1 MRLDLRSDTVTQ
13 PTPAMREAM
22 ASAATGDDVYGEDP
36 SVNALEERVA
46 GLFNKDAAILCTSG
60 TQSNLLALLSQC
72 QRGEEYLVGE
82 EYHTYR
88 YEAGGA
94 AVLGGIV
101 QQTVSVQ
108 ADGTLD
114 LERLASKVKPADP
127 HFPITRLLSLE
138 NTHTGKVMPPAFIAA
153 ASTFVNQHN
162 LRLHLDGARLF
173 NAHIQSGQSITAMT
187 APFHSVSVCFSKG
200 LGAPI
205 GSMLVADAETI
216 HKARRWRKML
226 GGGMRQAGIVA
237 AALDYALDHHV
248 QRLAD
253 DHQCAQQLANALR
266 TAIATQK
273 IQGVTVEPAVT
284 NMVYVQFDQPGI
296 AKQVSEYCR
305 SHGIFVPASARMRL
319 VTHLDVTSAYIDFIV
334 EHFVHAIIS
343 DS

>member
-1 MRLDLRSDTVTQ
+1 
-13 PTPAMREAM
+13 
-22 ASAATGDDVYGEDP
+22 
-36 SVNALEERVA
+36 
-46 GLFNKDAAILCTSG
+46 
-60 TQSNLLALLSQC
+60 
-72 QRGEEYLVGE
+72 
-82 EYHTYR
+82 
-88 YEAGGA
+88 
-94 AVLGGIV
+94 
-101 QQTVSVQ
+101 
-108 ADGTLD
+108 
-114 LERLASKVKPADP
+114 
-127 HFPITRLLSLE
+127 
-138 NTHTGKVMPPAFIAA
+138 
-153 ASTFVNQHN
+153 
-162 LRLHLDGARLF
+162 GARLF